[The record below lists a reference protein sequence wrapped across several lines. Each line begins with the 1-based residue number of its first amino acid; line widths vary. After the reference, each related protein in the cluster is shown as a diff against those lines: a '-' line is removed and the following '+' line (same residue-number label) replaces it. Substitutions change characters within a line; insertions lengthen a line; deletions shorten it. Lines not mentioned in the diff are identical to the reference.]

1 MDKNYCS
8 THSVNVHRVTTS
20 RLDIGWCLLMLRY
33 ELCYYPPLIVYMAHD
48 EWLRHA
54 LFSTLPL
61 SGYEWISAANCKK
74 KRQQMIESYLSDA
87 DTTSEQKLPII
98 DQFFT

>member
-1 MDKNYCS
+1 MASACLIFNFAI
-8 THSVNVHRVTTS
+8 VWLRM
-20 RLDIGWCLLMLRY
+20 DIGSKLQ
-33 ELCYYPPLIVYMAHD
+33 E
-48 EWLRHA
+48 
-54 LFSTLPL
+54 
-61 SGYEWISAANCKK
+61 